1 MIFSLLPLLQYELCI
16 TPSKG
21 TGRTGAIM
29 RSSAGLD
36 CPSER
41 SERLERL
48 VMPVL
53 CVLLHFA
60 NVPDVSWRFLKII
73 NSQEKLVL

>member
-1 MIFSLLPLLQYELCI
+1 
-16 TPSKG
+16 
-21 TGRTGAIM
+21 M

-48 VMPVL
+48 VMCKMELMVFCLPAYLKATAKPVDDARNL
-53 CVLLHFA
+53 YGDNTQPRPELT
-60 NVPDVSWRFLKII
+60 
-73 NSQEKLVL
+73 EE